1 MAVARS
7 RASREVR
14 ESKRYQQELRALGLR
29 VRALRTQRSW
39 TIERAAEAIEIDP
52 THLAKIEAGSI
63 NVTFATL
70 IRLADGLG
78 VKVADLF
85 TPR

>member
-14 ESKRYQQELRALGLR
+14 DSRRYQQELRALGLR
-29 VRALRTQRSW
+29 VRALRTQRDW

-70 IRLADGLG
+70 IRLAVGFG
-78 VKVADLF
+78 AKVADLF
-85 TPR
+85 IPR